1 VWRRVSSESVRGRHA
16 NAVCHGGLR
25 RLRSLELTTGCCGSG
40 DRRQSGHDGIARV
53 AVSERISHAMMAGD
67 ARSDD
72 RDGGRDDI
80 TRAVSALE
88 ASVASLTKRAEAAET
103 RADQAEN
110 RAEQAETRADR
121 AEQALSDAQNRVDR
135 AEMGRDAERSPAD
148 ELRDRIEALRVQLAT
163 AEADGSALTIETAE
177 LTAQLNQARRQAQ
190 EAQEA
195 AEKKPSGGARGLLAG
210 TAPSWAC

>member
-1 VWRRVSSESVRGRHA
+1 
-16 NAVCHGGLR
+16 
-25 RLRSLELTTGCCGSG
+25 
-40 DRRQSGHDGIARV
+40 
-53 AVSERISHAMMAGD
+53 MMAGD

-163 AEADGSALTIETAE
+163 AEADGSA
-177 LTAQLNQARRQAQ
+177 
-190 EAQEA
+190 
-195 AEKKPSGGARGLLAG
+195 
-210 TAPSWAC
+210 

>member
-1 VWRRVSSESVRGRHA
+1 
-16 NAVCHGGLR
+16 
-25 RLRSLELTTGCCGSG
+25 
-40 DRRQSGHDGIARV
+40 
-53 AVSERISHAMMAGD
+53 MMAGD

-195 AEKKPSGGARGLLAG
+195 AEKKPSGGRGASWRGSGLHGGRNDLAERAGDHPRCHRHLQRRARSRFRPNNWQGRCPYFCSCGSALV
-210 TAPSWAC
+210 P

>member
-1 VWRRVSSESVRGRHA
+1 
-16 NAVCHGGLR
+16 
-25 RLRSLELTTGCCGSG
+25 
-40 DRRQSGHDGIARV
+40 
-53 AVSERISHAMMAGD
+53 MMAGD